1 MRVDVLNRFRLPLVR
16 SAALVSV
23 AALTAGCSADA
34 TRLQD
39 GFYTGAI
46 PKASVQQTQVAQ
58 VPTYGAGQPNASY
71 GAGTT
76 GSSQTYAAATPPV
89 TRSNLPP
96 PPAASYG
103 DGGYSQPSS
112 QVSQAPAS
120 RAPIGSSEIGQT
132 GASRGMAS
140 AAPVQSASRT
150 SAGRSITVTSGD
162 SVLGLARRNGVSAA
176 ELRRANGLSD
186 DNIRIGQTLVV
197 PSGGTGSGEPTR
209 VATLGAPPTTLQ
221 AQAKAIPAPRSAPP
235 APAAAAAAKPAPVL
249 ATVTAAKPTAT
260 AAAPAHTTPAVAAAP
275 APVEA
280 APKAPDASSSAVAA
294 AAPAP
299 ATTVAEEEK
308 QEQASIAPKSTGI
321 DEFRW
326 PVQGRV
332 VKNFGDKVGSR
343 RNDGLNIS
351 VPRGTPVKAAENG
364 VVIYAGEGLKEFG
377 KTVLIKHDNGLVT
390 VYGHADDIM
399 VQRGATVKRGQE
411 IAKAGMTGDTD
422 TPMLHFEVRK
432 DSSPV
437 NPMTY
442 LR

>member
-1 MRVDVLNRFRLPLVR
+1 MRTQNAEGMRLRVVR
-16 SAALVSV
+16 AAALLTV
-23 AALTAGCSADA
+23 ATVVAGCSADA
-34 TRLQD
+34 SRFQD
-39 GFYTGAI
+39 SFYTGAI
-46 PKASVQQTQVAQ
+46 PQNPVPSASVAAAA
-58 VPTYGAGQPNASY
+58 PTYGAGQPNASY

-76 GSSQTYAAATPPV
+76 GDSRTFAAVATPPV
-89 TRSNLPP
+89 SRSALPP

-103 DGGYSQPSS
+103 DGTGSTYQASP
-112 QVSQAPAS
+112 APAS
-120 RAPIGSSEIGQT
+120 TAPVSSAAVSQT
-132 GASRGMAS
+132 SAARGMAS
-140 AAPVQSASRT
+140 ASDGT
-150 SAGRSITVTSGD
+150 WKVTSGD
-162 SVLGLARRNGVSAA
+162 SVLGIARRTGVSSATI
-176 ELRRANGLSD
+176 RSANGLTD
-186 DNIRIGQTLVV
+186 DNIRIGQVLRI
-197 PSGGTGSGEPTR
+197 PGGNGNAGGTARTSEPAR

-221 AQAKAIPAPRSAPP
+221 AQAAAIPAPRSAP
-235 APAAAAAAKPAPVL
+235 ASRPV
-249 ATVTAAKPTAT
+249 AVQ
-260 AAAPAHTTPAVAAAP
+260 AAPTM
-275 APVEA
+275 
-280 APKAPDASSSAVAA
+280 

-299 ATTVAEEEK
+299 AQTAAPVAAAASQVATAPAALAVPAVTQPTVAQAAPAAPAATTIAAEE
-308 QEQASIAPKSTGI
+308 QEEVASLAPKSTGI
-321 DEFRW
+321 EQFRW

-377 KTVLIKHDNGLVT
+377 KTVLVKHDDGLVT
-390 VYGHADDIM
+390 VYGHADEIM

-442 LR
+442 LQ

>member
-1 MRVDVLNRFRLPLVR
+1 MR
-16 SAALVSV
+16 SAALVTV
-23 AALTAGCSADA
+23 TMLVAGCSADA

-46 PKASVQQTQVAQ
+46 PKAPVQQQTQMAAAA
-58 VPTYGAGQPNASY
+58 PSYGAGQPNASY
-71 GAGTT
+71 GSGTT
-76 GSSQTYAAATPPV
+76 GPSQTYAVATGPV
-89 TRSNLPP
+89 SRSTLPP

-103 DGGYSQPSS
+103 DGGYPAA
-112 QVSQAPAS
+112 APAS
-120 RAPIGSSEIGQT
+120 AP
-132 GASRGMAS
+132 MAS
-140 AAPVQSASRT
+140 SPVGSQQVAQTSAARGLSASEPARSQPVRSA
-150 SAGRSITVTSGD
+150 SAGSITVTSGD

-186 DNIRIGQTLVV
+186 DNIRIGQVLTI
-197 PSGGTGSGEPTR
+197 PGGASAPAQQTR

-221 AQAKAIPAPRSAPP
+221 AQAKAIPSPRVAPP
-235 APAAAAAAKPAPVL
+235 APAVAAAAKPAPTL
-249 ATVTAAKPTAT
+249 ATVTPVKP
-260 AAAPAHTTPAVAAAP
+260 AAPAHTAPVASQPAVAAAP
-275 APVEA
+275 TPATPAKPE
-280 APKAPDASSSAVAA
+280 ASSSAIAA

-299 ATTVAEEEK
+299 ATTVAAEEK
-308 QEQASIAPKSTGI
+308 QEEASIAPKSTGI

-390 VYGHADDIM
+390 VYGHADDIL

-411 IAKAGMTGDTD
+411 IAKAGMTGETD
-422 TPMLHFEVRK
+422 VPIVHFEVRK